1 MRVIYAV
8 RSICSIGVGH
18 AVSSLGLLAGLG
30 LLCGAPAARADEPA
44 RVIVKL
50 KSSSSLLQVAGE
62 SVAAGGASGGS
73 SRMSRLGLRAGVR
86 VSEARQ
92 IGARLH
98 VATASGMSSQALAAK
113 LAQQSDVEYA
123 VVDQRRQRTSL
134 VPNDPR
140 YPSGQ
145 SSPYPAAGQ
154 WYAQSSDSTIVSAI
168 NAPTAWGLST
178 GSASVVVAVLDT
190 GVRFDHVDLANKLL
204 PGYNFISDASMAGNG
219 TGRSSDAS
227 DLGDW
232 LTSAEIS
239 ANPSV
244 FSGCTAQAS
253 SSWHGTQ
260 VAGLIAADTNNGV
273 GVAGVGWDVKIL
285 PVRVLG
291 KCGGYDSD
299 IIAGMRWAAGLS
311 VSGAPSNSNPAQVIN
326 LSLGSSGSCSQ
337 AYLDAVNEVAA
348 AGALVV
354 AAAGNEALDVI
365 SPANCNG
372 VLAVAALRH
381 TGTKVGYSS
390 LGPSVGISAP
400 GGNCVNTSGACIY
413 PMVST
418 TNSGTTTPVADASG
432 GSVYTDATN
441 YAVGTSFAT
450 PLVSATA
457 ALMKSVNTSLTP
469 AQLAGAIKASSRA
482 FPATGGTSGI
492 GSYTVPGSATQDECY
507 CTAATCGAGMLDA
520 GSAVAAVSTLQAVIT
535 ANPGVPT
542 PGSAVTLSAT
552 DTIVPS
558 GDSIASYAWTLVDGG
573 GIVTTLS
580 SATGSSV
587 SATPSASG
595 TFRVQLVVTTASS
608 ATSTVIVSITASSRS
623 SSASTSAASVGNGS
637 GGGGAVDAALLLGL
651 TAALGA
657 LAVSLSKG
665 GVCV

>member
-168 NAPTAWGLST
+168 NAPTAWGVST

-260 VAGLIAADTNNGV
+260 VAGLVAADTNNGV

-311 VSGAPSNSNPAQVIN
+311 VSGVPSNSNPAQVIN

-337 AYLDAVNEVAA
+337 AYLDAVNEVTA

-390 LGPSVGISAP
+390 LGPSVGIGAP

-457 ALMKSVNTSLTP
+457 ALMKSVNSSLTP

-492 GSYTVPGSATQDECY
+492 GSCTAPGSATQDECY

-595 TFRVQLVVTTASS
+595 TFRVQLVATTASS